1 MSEDYI
7 SFLQKRIA
15 KLEEENLMLRKAI
28 MREASDME
36 KTYQDIKDKLELLK
50 ATVLKAIINSI
61 RVHQRPVNYEEI
73 IKSFRT
79 GFPFI
84 KAKTQTIMR
93 TVRKLREEGVVF
105 SPKQGYF
112 YINKEALKEVSKCL

>member
-7 SFLQKRIA
+7 SFLQKRIEQ
-15 KLEEENLMLRKAI
+15 LEKENLMLRRALL
-28 MREASDME
+28 RETAEIDR
-36 KTYQDIKDKLELLK
+36 TYQDIKDKLEPLK
-50 ATVLKAIINSI
+50 STVLKAVINSI

-73 IKSFRT
+73 IRSFRS

-84 KAKTQTIMR
+84 KVKTETITRM
-93 TVRKLREEGVVF
+93 VRRLREEGLLF

-112 YINKEALKEVSKCL
+112 YINKEALKEVSK

>member
-15 KLEEENLMLRKAI
+15 QLEKENLMLRRAI

-36 KTYQDIKDKLELLK
+36 KTYQDIKDRLDRLK
-50 ATVLKAIINSI
+50 STVLKAIIISI
-61 RVHQRPVNYEEI
+61 RIHQRPVNYEEI

-79 GFPFI
+79 NFPFI

-112 YINKEALKEVSKCL
+112 YVNKEALKKV